1 MQWFTLAVAVVSNVI
16 ANLAFKKAM
25 MHLRG
30 ETAIVSIS
38 LALRQ
43 PWLWVGMAAALL
55 LLASYILALR
65 HFHVSFAYSTVTGL
79 ALALMTILSA
89 YLFGDRL
96 GGLQIAGIAFVML
109 GVLLLSIHAST

>member
-1 MQWFTLAVAVVSNVI
+1 MQWLTLAVAVLSNVV

-25 MHLRG
+25 MDLPG
-30 ETAIVSIS
+30 KTAIGALS

-55 LLASYILALR
+55 LLASYVLTLR
-65 HFHVSFAYSTVTGL
+65 HFHVSLAYSTVTGL

-89 YLFGDRL
+89 FLFGDRL
-96 GGLQIAGIAFVML
+96 GGLQITGIVFVML
-109 GVLLLSIHAST
+109 GVLLLSTQTST